1 MDNAMNI
8 PDPKLQHDDAGLLGA
23 MILDGRGGGHPLMWN
38 GVREWKNEDGHLW
51 VHLDR
56 TSAKAQSW
64 LKKHSGLSSV
74 ICNALL
80 AEETRPR
87 AQVIENGLL
96 VILRGVNLNPG
107 EEPDDMISVRIW
119 VDEQRIITLR
129 APKLLAVSDVR
140 NQLENGTGPTSAIGG
155 LVAIVE
161 NLSRRINPVVTN
173 LDDLTDTVEEAMLE
187 KPDNALRANLANI
200 RRQAISLRR
209 YIAPQREA
217 ISYLAN
223 TQIPWITPLHKSVIH
238 ECRDQATR
246 FVEDLD
252 SIRERASIVHEE
264 LAARMSEQMNRT
276 MFLLSIVAGIFLPLG
291 FITGLLGI
299 NVGGM
304 PGVENPYAFSIVCAI
319 LVALGIIAVWAFRRM
334 KLF

>member
-1 MDNAMNI
+1 MDTGAE
-8 PDPKLQHDDAGLLGA
+8 DAGLLGA
-23 MILDGRGGGHPLMWN
+23 FMLDGRGGGEPLKWK
-38 GVREWKNEDGHLW
+38 GVREWKSDDGNLW

-56 TSAKAQSW
+56 KSAKAQSW

-74 ICNALL
+74 ICDALL

-87 AQVIENGLL
+87 AQVMEEGLL

-119 VDEQRIITLR
+119 VDAHRIITLR
-129 APKLLAVSDVR
+129 APRLLAVSDVR
-140 NQLENGTGPTSAIGG
+140 SQLDEGAGPEAAAAV

-161 NLSRRINPVVTN
+161 NLSRRINPVVAN

-187 KPDNALRANLANI
+187 APDSALRINLANI

-217 ISYLAN
+217 ISYLLN
-223 TQIPWITPLHKSVIH
+223 TPIPWIMPAHKSVIH

-246 FVEDLD
+246 YVEDLD

-264 LAARMSEQMNRT
+264 LSARMSEQMNRT

-291 FITGLLGI
+291 LITGLLGI

-304 PGVENPYAFSIVCAI
+304 PGVDNPYAFTIVCGI
-319 LVALGIIAVWAFRRM
+319 LLLLGAAGVWIFRRL